1 MNVNVDITLT
11 GLDYTVWSED
21 ELNKRI
27 EEAKKELAE
36 NIKEAKKAYRKA
48 NGVPQKVRWGW
59 VDKYIAARYMLLV
72 EGASHGEVSRTLG
85 LDRRSLQRYFPGSG
99 WKADGS
105 SSAFIRKGNKVIDN
119 AYIK

>member
-48 NGVPQKVRWGW
+48 NSVPQKVRWGW